1 MRRFGPDPVRPVPD
15 PYQTGLVLVREIV
28 PFEDLIRTDVAGY
41 QAFGLC

>member
-1 MRRFGPDPVRPVPD
+1 MRRFGPDPVGPVPVSK
-15 PYQTGLVLVREIV
+15 QTGLVLFREIV